1 MGKTGVGKSTFIKAA
16 TRLDITTGHHLD
28 SCKNPLIPYPP
39 LPYPPNLKKKPSVEP
54 SLFPLNKG
62 TAIPQIYP
70 VPNTT
75 TFLVD
80 TPGFDDPSLSD
91 TSVLQSIASC
101 LADISEGLLF
111 PNLTAQISGIIFMQA
126 INESRMTGTKM
137 RNLAILRLLVGE
149 GNMEHCV
156 LVTTKWGLEES
167 DVAERREAELIQ
179 TKDYWGCFLAE
190 GAGIERYGDS
200 HESALVIM
208 QASTRRGRFVPRL
221 MQEYAVDGMELS
233 ATAAGRAIEGDVARA
248 RERNEQELETLRA
261 EYKSAMDEDDAKS
274 TAAVNAVRLRIESLK
289 VLDEE
294 TEQLHATRSEAQKQL
309 DEFEEAAART
319 HHADDDVTSSTH
331 LGDDGDEVS
340 ISTSTGSSDDGS
352 ANLAAKNNGR
362 KTARSR
368 TAKHKKHARRK
379 RALRW
384 FGRFAALG
392 GTVAM
397 SVLTSGAMAPVGVSL
412 MGLVEWACQEDKNR
426 EAMRNHKAE
435 RA

>member
-16 TRLDITTGHHLD
+16 TGLDITTGHHLD
-28 SCKNPLIPYPP
+28 SC
-39 LPYPPNLKKKPSVEP
+39 
-54 SLFPLNKG
+54 
-62 TAIPQIYP
+62 TALPQIYP

-91 TSVLQSIASC
+91 ISVLQSIASC

-111 PNLTAQISGIIFMQA
+111 PNLAAQISGIIFMQA
-126 INESRMTGTKM
+126 INEPRMTGTMM

-208 QASTRRGRFVPRL
+208 RAATRRGGFVPRL
-221 MQEYAVDGMELS
+221 MQEYAVDGMKLS
-233 ATAAGRAIEGDVARA
+233 ATAAGHAIDGDVARA
-248 RERNEQELETLRA
+248 RERNEQELEKLRA
-261 EYKSAMDEDDAKS
+261 EYKSAMDEDDAES
-274 TAAVNAVRLRIESLK
+274 TAALNAVRLRMEESMK

-294 TEQLHATRSEAQKQL
+294 TEQLRATRSEAQKQL
-309 DEFEEAAART
+309 DGFEEAAARAP
-319 HHADDDVTSSTH
+319 HADDDVASSTH

-340 ISTSTGSSDDGS
+340 ISNSTGSSDDG
-352 ANLAAKNNGR
+352 LAGLVTKNNGR
-362 KTARSR
+362 QIARPR
-368 TAKHKKHARRK
+368 IAKDKKQGRRK

-384 FGRFAALG
+384 FGRFTALG
-392 GTVAM
+392 GAVAM
-397 SVLTSGAMAPVGVSL
+397 SVLTSGAMAPVGLSL
-412 MGLVEWACQEDKNR
+412 MGLVELACQEDKNR
-426 EAMRNHKAE
+426 EATRNRTAE